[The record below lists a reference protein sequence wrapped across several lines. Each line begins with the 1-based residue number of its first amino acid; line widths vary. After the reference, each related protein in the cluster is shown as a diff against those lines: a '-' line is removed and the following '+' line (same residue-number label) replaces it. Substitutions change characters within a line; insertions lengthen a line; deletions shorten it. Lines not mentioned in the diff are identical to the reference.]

1 MIVNTPVRF
10 AAAAFLSILF
20 AENAVAGESAEEKIA
35 RAMSAAPAAVSA
47 EATIM
52 DSDGTILREGS
63 NGWTCLPDTMPGDH
77 APMCNDAVWMKLM
90 GMMMGGAEY
99 VPDRIGISYMMAGE
113 PEGAGVS
120 NSDPAHPD
128 PQSADD
134 YVETG
139 PHLMIVL
146 PKEMLEG
153 ITDDPNVGGPY
164 VMWGDTPFA
173 HIMIPVALEGMAREF
188 AASAV
193 VAPGRKAELTYCS
206 K

>member
-1 MIVNTPVRF
+1 MKPAIERCL
-10 AAAAFLSILF
+10 AAAAIASLFLSTSAF
-20 AENAVAGESAEEKIA
+20 AGDSVEAKIK
-35 RAMSAAPAAVSA
+35 RAKSAAPAAVSD
-47 EATIM
+47 EATVM
-52 DSDGTILREGS
+52 DTDGTILAEGS

-77 APMCNDAVWMKLM
+77 APMCNDEVWMNLM
-90 GMMMGGAEY
+90 GMMMGGPEY
-99 VPDRIGISYMMAGE
+99 VPDRIGISYMMQGE

-120 NSDPAHPD
+120 NSVPGHPD
-128 PQSADD
+128 PQSMDD

-139 PHLMIVL
+139 PHLMIVV

-173 HIMIPVALEGMAREF
+173 HIMVPVALEGKG
-188 AASAV
+188 V
-193 VAPGRKAELTYCS
+193 VTKKTM

>member
-1 MIVNTPVRF
+1 MSIQSTCRL
-10 AAAAFLSILF
+10 AAFSSLTLLF
-20 AENAVAGESAEEKIA
+20 STGAIAGDSAEAKIE

-52 DSDGTILREGS
+52 DTDGTILREGD

-77 APMCNDAVWMKLM
+77 APMCNDEVWMNLM
-90 GMMMGGAEY
+90 GMMMGGPEY
-99 VPDRIGISYMMAGE
+99 VPDRIGISYMMQGE
-113 PEGAGVS
+113 PDGAGVS
-120 NSDPAHPD
+120 NSNPAHPD

-139 PHLMIVL
+139 PHLMIVV
-146 PKEMLEG
+146 PREMLAG

-173 HIMIPVALEGMAREF
+173 HIMVPVALEGKG
-188 AASAV
+188 V
-193 VAPGRKAELTYCS
+193 VTRK
-206 K
+206 

>member
-1 MIVNTPVRF
+1 MIINIPKRI
-10 AAAAFLSILF
+10 AAAVFLPILF
-20 AENAVAGESAEEKIA
+20 AGTAMAGESAEEKIA

-63 NGWTCLPDTMPGDH
+63 NGWTCLPDTKPGDH
-77 APMCNDAVWMKLM
+77 APMCNDEVWMKLM
-90 GMMMGGAEY
+90 GMMMGGPEY
-99 VPDRIGISYMMAGE
+99 VPDRIGISYMMQGE

-128 PQSADD
+128 PQSAED

-139 PHLMIVL
+139 PHLMIVV

-173 HIMIPVALEGMAREF
+173 HIMVPVAMEGKT
-188 AASAV
+188 V
-193 VAPGRKAELTYCS
+193 VTTK

>member
-1 MIVNTPVRF
+1 MKPAIERCL
-10 AAAAFLSILF
+10 AAAAIASLFLSTSAF
-20 AENAVAGESAEEKIA
+20 AGDSVEAKIK
-35 RAMSAAPAAVSA
+35 RAKSAAPAAVSD
-47 EATIM
+47 EATVM
-52 DSDGTILREGS
+52 DTDGTILAEGS

-77 APMCNDAVWMKLM
+77 APMCNDEVWMKLM
-90 GMMMGGAEY
+90 GMMMGGPEY
-99 VPDRIGISYMMAGE
+99 VPDRIGISYMMQGE

-120 NSDPAHPD
+120 NSVPGHPD
-128 PQSADD
+128 PQSMDD

-139 PHLMIVL
+139 PHLMIVV

-173 HIMIPVALEGMAREF
+173 HIMVPVALEGKG
-188 AASAV
+188 V
-193 VAPGRKAELTYCS
+193 VTKKTM

>member
-1 MIVNTPVRF
+1 MKPAIERCL
-10 AAAAFLSILF
+10 AAAAIASLFLSTSAF
-20 AENAVAGESAEEKIA
+20 AGESVETKIK
-35 RAMSAAPAAVSA
+35 RAKSAAPAAVSD
-47 EATIM
+47 EATVM
-52 DSDGTILREGS
+52 DTDGTILAEGS

-77 APMCNDAVWMKLM
+77 APMCNDEVWMKLM
-90 GMMMGGAEY
+90 GMMMGGPEY
-99 VPDRIGISYMMAGE
+99 VPDRIGISYMMQGE

-120 NSDPAHPD
+120 NSVPGHPD
-128 PQSADD
+128 PQSMDD

-139 PHLMIVL
+139 PHLMIVV

-173 HIMIPVALEGMAREF
+173 HIMVPVALEGKG
-188 AASAV
+188 V
-193 VAPGRKAELTYCS
+193 VTKKTM